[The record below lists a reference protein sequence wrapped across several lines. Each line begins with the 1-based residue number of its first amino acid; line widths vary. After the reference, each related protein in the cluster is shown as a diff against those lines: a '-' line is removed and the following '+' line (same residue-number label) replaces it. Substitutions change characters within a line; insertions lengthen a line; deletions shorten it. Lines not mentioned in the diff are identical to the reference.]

1 MVISSSPSKA
11 QLIASDDTKTM
22 IFLLIVSLIIVG
34 ICIACA
40 IDFQSISNQNQ
51 ELTTTYFSSSF
62 ATAMAVINWI
72 IVALSFL
79 IFFYAIYRITQK
91 GKLQAELER
100 EIGTK
105 ALLDAKRRTNS
116 SYDPPVINV
125 KL

>member
-1 MVISSSPSKA
+1 MATPSPSKA
-11 QLIASDDTKTM
+11 QIIATDDTKTM

-51 ELTTTYFSSSF
+51 DLPTTYFSSSF

-72 IVALSFL
+72 IVVLSFG
-79 IFFYAIYRITQK
+79 IFFYSIYRITQK

-100 EIGTK
+100 EIGAK
-105 ALLDAKRRTNS
+105 ALLDANRRTKS
-116 SYDPPVINV
+116 SFDAPVINIQ
-125 KL
+125 L